1 MNIDWGL
8 IVFSFVRAAVL
19 VGLMAAAVIY
29 VLSQIAIGDFG
40 VR

>member
-1 MNIDWGL
+1 MSFDWGL

-19 VGLMAAAVIY
+19 VGLLVAAVIY
-29 VLSQIAIGDFG
+29 VLSQLAIGDFG